1 MKSIS
6 KFTKPEK
13 LPKYFAID
21 IDGTFFIDDPEKFKR
36 NAEAFKRLK
45 NSGVTPFFCTGR
57 SFNCTLQLIGELFLD
72 EVGYTGFPG
81 IYLNGAVVYDE
92 NREVIHSKIFS
103 EDFLEEFYKF
113 MNKEGIADKVIFQSE
128 DGCYCLG
135 NFYEEGKNFMESK
148 KMSLPVN
155 VTRDTLDNIDIVGIS
170 LPFMPLV
177 IENMKEG
184 RDYNVKTAYNVI
196 AQITPPDSNKKT
208 GLEELLKHLGSSG
221 EECAYIG
228 DDFNDAEPMEYCYL
242 SFAVGDAQ
250 SVVKEKAKW
259 ITGEK
264 HDECA
269 FEKVVSALLD

>member
-45 NSGVTPFFCTGR
+45 HSEIIAFFSTGR
-57 SFNCTLQLIGELFLD
+57 SFNCMLQLIGELFLD
-72 EVGYTGFPG
+72 EAGYTGYPG
-81 IYLNGAVVYDE
+81 VYLNGAVVYDDKGT
-92 NREVIHSKIFS
+92 VINKKTFS
-103 EDFLEEFYKF
+103 EEFLQSFYKF
-113 MNKEGIADKVIFQSE
+113 MNKEGISDKVIFQGV

-135 NFYEEGKNFMESK
+135 ELYEEGKKFMESK
-148 KMSLPVN
+148 KLSLPANVN
-155 VTRDTLDNIDIVGIS
+155 EETLDNIDIVGIS
-170 LPFMPLV
+170 LPFMELDL
-177 IENMKEG
+177 ENMKEG
-184 RDYNVKTAYNVI
+184 RDYNVKTAYKLI
-196 AQITPPDSNKKT
+196 TQITPPECNKKI
-208 GLEELLKHLGSSG
+208 GLEELLKYLGSNG

-228 DDFNDAEPMEYCYL
+228 DDFNDVEPMDYCYL